1 MAMRNIASLPFALAA
16 GTANTNQNL
25 EAYDLSRA
33 RAVEMVVDLTGVGAA
48 EAGDTLDIYLQEA
61 DDDVTPT
68 WDDRIHM
75 PQFIGSMTV
84 SAAAPERRI
93 VRFTCFGAAVST
105 SDSSYEPSGSAGAAH
120 IAAGAWITGPLKGR
134 RRTSLG
140 SQARHRFRFE
150 QVDANANAAFA
161 GTVNLW
167 IDSDV

>member
-1 MAMRNIASLPFALAA
+1 MAMRNIATYPFALAA
-16 GTANTNQNL
+16 GTAITNVEL
-25 EAYDLSRA
+25 PAYDLSRA

-68 WDDRIHM
+68 WDDRVHM
-75 PQFIGSMTV
+75 PQFLGSMTV

-93 VRFTCFGAAVST
+93 VTFACYSLVPTADA
-105 SDSSYEPSGSAGAAH
+105 SYEPSGSAGGSRL
-120 IAAGAWITGPLKGR
+120 AAGGYIQRPLKGR

-150 QVDANANAAFA
+150 QADANANAAFA
-161 GTVNLW
+161 GTVFLA
-167 IDSDV
+167 IDSEV